1 MFPGPTLRSAL
12 SGALE
17 AALNRALA
25 LDPAG
30 RRALLSALAGP
41 VQFEVGAG
49 LTLTL
54 QRQQERVR
62 VGTEATADAV
72 LVLSGSALAFTA
84 LALGDRQVFAE
95 GRISVSGDT
104 AMAHQFQRALEQ
116 LDPDWEAALAAR
128 IGDLP
133 AHFLGQRVR
142 EALHWRR
149 QAADRLIRNLE
160 EYIHE
165 ESRQL
170 PGRRELEATFA
181 DIDELSLRVERVD
194 ARLTGLKNK
203 TGSDGQPPSST
214 ESP

>member
-1 MFPGPTLRSAL
+1 M
-12 SGALE
+12 
-17 AALNRALA
+17 
-25 LDPAG
+25 
-30 RRALLSALAGP
+30 
-41 VQFEVGAG
+41 
-49 LTLTL
+49 
-54 QRQQERVR
+54 
-62 VGTEATADAV
+62 
-72 LVLSGSALAFTA
+72 
-84 LALGDRQVFAE
+84 
-95 GRISVSGDT
+95 
-104 AMAHQFQRALEQ
+104 
-116 LDPDWEAALAAR
+116 
-128 IGDLP
+128 
-133 AHFLGQRVR
+133 R